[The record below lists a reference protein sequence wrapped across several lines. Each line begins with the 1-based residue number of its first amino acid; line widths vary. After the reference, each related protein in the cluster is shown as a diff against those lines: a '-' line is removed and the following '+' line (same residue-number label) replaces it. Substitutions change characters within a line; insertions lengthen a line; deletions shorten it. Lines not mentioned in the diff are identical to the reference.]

1 MAKEWNKGSIAVHF
15 EDAVNE
21 KIIKRNYADTIQ
33 GVTPL
38 QVEGFTAALETIST
52 LPASY
57 TVVAEEY
64 RYTR

>member
-1 MAKEWNKGSIAVHF
+1 MAKQWNKGSIAVHF

-21 KIIKRNYADTIQ
+21 KIIRHNYADTVQ
-33 GVTPL
+33 GVTPE
-38 QVEGFTAALETIST
+38 QVEGFTAALEKVSA
-52 LPASY
+52 LPSSY

>member
-1 MAKEWNKGSIAVHF
+1 MAKRWNKGSIAVHF

-21 KIIKRNYADTIQ
+21 KIIKRNYPDTVQ
-33 GVTPL
+33 GVTPE
-38 QVEGFTAALETIST
+38 QVEGFTAALEKVSA
-52 LPASY
+52 LPSSY